1 MVKEGFPKE
10 KPARYVFQVVRETFL
25 YIYNNTIFYTR
36 FLKTLF

>member
-25 YIYNNTIFYTR
+25 YIYNTIFYTR